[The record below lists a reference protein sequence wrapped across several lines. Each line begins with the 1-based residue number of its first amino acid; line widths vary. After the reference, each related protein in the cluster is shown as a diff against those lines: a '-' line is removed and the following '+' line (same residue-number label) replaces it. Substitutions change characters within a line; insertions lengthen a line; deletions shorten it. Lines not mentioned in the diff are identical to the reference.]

1 MPGSG
6 GKSVSTKSLTLRG
19 SASRGRGRGAHWS
32 WSNPPSGRNA
42 SYRKGPHPVDGPALY
57 RRVVPVRGSWQA
69 WVRLYRTRSSGQG
82 AALRH
87 QAAASSFRYEDEPVA
102 SVFRVVNDDGNTIL
116 QVRRNANYK
125 RVRAAWLFF
134 QWTAAATTLLLLISA
149 LLFALVRAPAKLF
162 GRMKKIPAG
171 PCATNRREMCGLNSA
186 AWEWRGAG
194 TTSSIL
200 VTLTAQPKSQEG
212 PNDLLS
218 TTAIR

>member
-1 MPGSG
+1 MVLPSKSISDQCTAPG
-6 GKSVSTKSLTLRG
+6 LLD
-19 SASRGRGRGAHWS
+19 
-32 WSNPPSGRNA
+32 
-42 SYRKGPHPVDGPALY
+42 KGTV
-57 RRVVPVRGSWQA
+57 
-69 WVRLYRTRSSGQG
+69 
-82 AALRH
+82 LRH
-87 QAAASSFRYEDEPVA
+87 QAAVRSFRYEDEPVA
-102 SVFRVVNDDGNTIL
+102 SVFRVVNDDGNQIL

-125 RVRAAWLFF
+125 RVWAAWLFF